1 MKVCQLV
8 VAGMNHECVAIALCN
23 LVISLLFQHPFLRKS
38 APLSSL
44 TPLILAAKEM
54 AGKH

>member
-1 MKVCQLV
+1 MCVQLD
-8 VAGMNHECVAIALCN
+8 IIYQYIYL
-23 LVISLLFQHPFLRKS
+23 SQHPFLRKA